1 MPLGD
6 TPPDALAPADAR
18 VIHTVCQ
25 RVPGVIAVYRF
36 GSSVEGPLR
45 ADSDLDYAVL
55 ARRPLE
61 PMERFELQED
71 LALAL
76 GRSVDLVDLRR
87 ASVVMRMQVIARAR
101 VLASYDPVEQ
111 ERFEI
116 TVYSSYARLNE
127 ERRDILTQIMEERS
141 VFGR

>member
-1 MPLGD
+1 MSLED
-6 TPPDALAPADAR
+6 TPTDALAPADAR

-36 GSSVEGPLR
+36 GSSVEGSLR

-116 TVYSSYARLNE
+116 AVYSSYARLNE

>member
-1 MPLGD
+1 
-6 TPPDALAPADAR
+6 
-18 VIHTVCQ
+18 
-25 RVPGVIAVYRF
+25 VIAVHRF
-36 GSSVEGPLR
+36 GSSAEGPLR
-45 ADSDLDYAVL
+45 AGSDLDDAVL

-87 ASVVMRMQVIARAR
+87 ASVVMRMQVIAGAR

>member
-1 MPLGD
+1 MALED
-6 TPPDALAPADAR
+6 TPTDALDPADAR
-18 VIHTVCQ
+18 VIQTVCQ

-36 GSSVEGPLR
+36 GSSVEGSLR

-71 LALAL
+71 LAVAL
-76 GRSVDLVDLRR
+76 ERSVDLVDLRQ
-87 ASVVMRMQVIARAR
+87 ASVVMRMQVISLAR

-127 ERRDILTQIMEERS
+127 ERRDILAQIMEERS